1 MISDLTALRR
11 SLAAAGITPA
21 SVIPP
26 ASSGR
31 REEAEIHLAQLLEG
45 DAVEARD
52 VGEAV
57 GWPDPVAFLDG
68 VQHSEVVGY
77 AGSSPIV
84 VASVAAAVRERNAR
98 VLATRVVRRRDLV
111 IGRRAALDAAGPA
124 LAGLERIELPDSD
137 PPHPIRELS
146 LAGAALDDA
155 RGALE
160 VAAGVAYRKE
170 SDGWL
175 VVDGSL
181 AESPVWAQ
189 DPRMAGV
196 AKSHS
201 SLPFDGANLEAYLR
215 LPLGHRS
222 PIYLPASRRLAPVR
236 AWAVRLWPW
245 EGKDLLHGL
254 IRVEVAPVNGTP
266 GMADRISRWLL
277 AERAPISAPDPRWDR
292 MLYGI
297 RSVEEFL
304 KATRVSPHR

>member
-26 ASSGR
+26 ASAGR
-31 REEAEIHLAQLLEG
+31 REEAEIHPAQLLEG
-45 DAVEARD
+45 ETVEAME
-52 VGEAV
+52 VGEPS

-84 VASVAAAVRERNAR
+84 VASVAAAVRERRAR
-98 VLATRVVRRRDLV
+98 VLATRIVRRRNV
-111 IGRRAALDAAGPA
+111 AIGRGSALDAAGA
-124 LAGLERIELPDSD
+124 VLDSFERIELPDTD
-137 PPHPIRELS
+137 PAHPIRELAQ
-146 LAGAALDDA
+146 AGAALDNA

-160 VAAGVAYRKE
+160 VAVGVAYRSE
-170 SDGWL
+170 SRDWL

-181 AESPVWAQ
+181 AESPVWAG
-189 DPRMAGV
+189 DARMVGI

-201 SLPFDGANLEAYLR
+201 SLPFEGTDLEAYLR
-215 LPLGHRS
+215 LPQGHRS
-222 PIYLPASRRLAPVR
+222 PIFAPASRRLAPVR

-254 IRVEVAPVNGTP
+254 IRVEVAPANGTP
-266 GMADRISRWLL
+266 EMADRISRWLL

-304 KATRVSPHR
+304 KATA

>member
-1 MISDLTALRR
+1 MTNDLTALRR
-11 SLAAAGITPA
+11 ALADAGITPA

-26 ASSGR
+26 ASAGR
-31 REEAEIHLAQLLEG
+31 REEAEIHLARLVEG
-45 DAVEARD
+45 NRVEARS
-52 VGEAV
+52 VGEPT

-84 VASVAAAVRERNAR
+84 IASVGAAVRVRHDR
-98 VLATRVVRRRDLV
+98 ILATRLVRHRRLA
-111 IGRRAALDAAGPA
+111 IGRRAALDAAGPVLDA
-124 LAGLERIELPDSD
+124 LERIELSDSD
-137 PPHPIRELS
+137 PPHPIRELAQ
-146 LAGAALDDA
+146 AGAALDDA

-160 VAAGVAYRKE
+160 VAVGVAWR
-170 SDGWL
+170 SASPGWL

-189 DPRMAGV
+189 DTRMVGV
-196 AKSHS
+196 AKSHA

-215 LPLGHRS
+215 LPPAHRS
-222 PIYLPASRRLAPVR
+222 PIFAPASRRLAPVR

-254 IRVEVAPVNGTP
+254 IRVEVAPANGTP
-266 GMADRISRWLL
+266 MMADEISRWLL

-304 KATRVSPHR
+304 KATA

>member
-1 MISDLTALRR
+1 MTSDLTSLRR
-11 SLAAAGITPA
+11 ALAAAGITPA

-26 ASSGR
+26 ASAGR
-31 REEAEIHLAQLLEG
+31 REEAEIHPAQMVEG
-45 DAVEARD
+45 DRVEARP
-52 VGEAV
+52 VGEPT

-84 VASVAAAVRERNAR
+84 VASVAAAVRERTDR
-98 VLATRVVRRRDLV
+98 HLVTRVVRHRHLA
-111 IGRRAALDAAGPA
+111 IGRRAALDAAGSV
-124 LAGLERIELPDSD
+124 LDDLERLELSDTD
-137 PPHPIRELS
+137 PPHPIRELAQ
-146 LAGAALDDA
+146 AGAALDDA

-160 VAAGVAYRKE
+160 VAVGITYRAE
-170 SDGWL
+170 SNAWL

-201 SLPFDGANLEAYLR
+201 SLPFGGADLEAYLR
-215 LPLGHRS
+215 LPAAHRS
-222 PIYLPASRRLAPVR
+222 PIFAPASRRLAPVR

-266 GMADRISRWLL
+266 GMADTISRWLL

-304 KATRVSPHR
+304 KATA